1 MPTPNHI
8 EAATSETSRLLSEL
22 DRAIDRSSVTREIVA
37 RYQRLRSI
45 ENITGPS
52 RLTRV
57 LRKEIQIMESRLRS
71 LRNRQN
77 LSNDQVFSVA

>member
-1 MPTPNHI
+1 M
-8 EAATSETSRLLSEL
+8 
-22 DRAIDRSSVTREIVA
+22 REIVT

-57 LRKEIQIMESRLRS
+57 MRKEIQIMESRLRS
-71 LRNRQN
+71 VRSRQG
-77 LSNDQVFSVA
+77 LTNDGVFSVA